1 MTGRRH
7 SVRRVGVDGGL
18 LGSALLARRMA
29 SSLCRAGCAD
39 YHATVQLMRLL
50 DLVVTPSTHAGF
62 YREALG
68 AEARRGA
75 RDVLVSGCADYGML
89 ATVLDA
95 FAGAS
100 LATPSVTVLDV
111 CETPVRISQVWA
123 AAQGVAV
130 QALVTDAARL
140 TAAEEWDLITTE
152 SLLTLLTPDS
162 RRAVAAAWCCALRP
176 GGAVVTSCRIHPGG
190 GQEPPSE
197 DRAAAFEQRVRAE
210 LADGAVVPDGLSEG
224 DLTEAARRFAR
235 SVTVWPVGSEEE
247 LRDVLTGGGLEVER
261 LDLWKDDG
269 LMGAGQAAA
278 GARRPATYAR
288 IVARR
293 P

>member
-1 MTGRRH
+1 M
-7 SVRRVGVDGGL
+7 GVDGDL
-18 LGSALLARRMA
+18 LGSALLARRLA
-29 SSLCRAGCAD
+29 PTLCWPGCAD

-75 RDVLVSGCADYGML
+75 CDVLVSGCADHGML

-95 FAGAS
+95 FAHAGEGV
-100 LATPSVTVLDV
+100 ATPSVTVLDV
-111 CETPVRISQVWA
+111 CETPVRISRDWA
-123 AAQGVAV
+123 AARSVTVQELVADAT
-130 QALVTDAARL
+130 ALAGEA
-140 TAAEEWDLITTE
+140 EWDLITTE
-152 SLLTLLTPDS
+152 SLLTLLTPES
-162 RRAVAAAWCCALRP
+162 RRAVAAAWCRALRP
-176 GGAVVTSCRIHPGG
+176 GGAVVTSCRLQPGG
-190 GQEPPSE
+190 GQEPPS
-197 DRAAAFEQRVRAE
+197 DGRAAAFEERVRAE
-210 LADGAVVPDGLSEG
+210 LATAVLPEGLTEA
-224 DLTEAARRFAR
+224 DLLEAARRFAL

-261 LDLWKDDG
+261 LDVWEDEG
-269 LMGAGQAAA
+269 LMGTGQAAA

-288 IVARR
+288 VVARR